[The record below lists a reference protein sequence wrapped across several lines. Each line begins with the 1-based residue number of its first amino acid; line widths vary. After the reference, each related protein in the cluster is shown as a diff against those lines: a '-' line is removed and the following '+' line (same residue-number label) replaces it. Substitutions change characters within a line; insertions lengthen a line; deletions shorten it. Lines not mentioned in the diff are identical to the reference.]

1 MKGILRLVVEFSG
14 QFGGELLCAA
24 RQPVFGDHHSDFAHK
39 TISSGRFFLTPALT
53 QLKKKIMT

>member
-1 MKGILRLVVEFSG
+1 VEFSG